1 MHPYYICGIS
11 YYNESMNPWFWST
24 EASNPQNSAVQ
35 VIYKTQV
42 IAWWQDNPEKF

>member
-24 EASNPQNSAVQ
+24 EASNPQNSKP

-42 IAWWQDNPEKF
+42 IAWWQDNPEKI